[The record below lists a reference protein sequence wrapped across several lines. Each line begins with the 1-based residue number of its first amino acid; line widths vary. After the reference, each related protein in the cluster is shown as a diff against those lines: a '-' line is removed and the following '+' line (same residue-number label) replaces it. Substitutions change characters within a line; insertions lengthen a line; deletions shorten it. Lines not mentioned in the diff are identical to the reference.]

1 MLYPRENT
9 VLKRKTFNKLTHLF
23 LFMNK
28 EIVLRVGKKGINVS
42 LHDEIK
48 KNLLKNNQ
56 VKIKF
61 LKNILDINEKQKLF
75 DELQKVIPENVII
88 TKKIGNTVLLEKK

>member
-1 MLYPRENT
+1 
-9 VLKRKTFNKLTHLF
+9 
-23 LFMNK
+23 MNK